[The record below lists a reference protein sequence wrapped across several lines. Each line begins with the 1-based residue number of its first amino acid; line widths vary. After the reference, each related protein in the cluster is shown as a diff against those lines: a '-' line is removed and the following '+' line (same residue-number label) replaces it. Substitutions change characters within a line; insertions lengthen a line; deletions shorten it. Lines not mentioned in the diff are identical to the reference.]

1 MPDVQTYENRVLRPL
16 KTGCLACRAA
26 PVGAVAFG
34 VKHTEGVNVEV
45 AFQGRAEPGLLPGVS
60 HWPLNEG
67 MVLRFSISRAST
79 EVNDNKVRIGVLH
92 AGLLS

>member
-1 MPDVQTYENRVLRPL
+1 
-16 KTGCLACRAA
+16 
-26 PVGAVAFG
+26 

-67 MVLRFSISRAST
+67 TVLRFSMSRASA
-79 EVNDNKVRIGVLH
+79 EVNDNKVRIDVLN
-92 AGLLS
+92 AGPFSWLEVESILLKARGSGFSR